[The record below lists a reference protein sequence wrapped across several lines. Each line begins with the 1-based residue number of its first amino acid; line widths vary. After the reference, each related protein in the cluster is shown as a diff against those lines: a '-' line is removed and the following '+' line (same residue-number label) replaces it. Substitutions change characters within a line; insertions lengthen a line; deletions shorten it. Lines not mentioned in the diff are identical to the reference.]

1 MHHSSAGWGRVAP
14 SQATSGGPGLPVPGV
29 TGVLL
34 LVPTTIALFP
44 PHTMTTTGYSP
55 FELALPVLAG
65 LIGVELALQTVVV
78 ANGSIAF
85 GGNAPVVTLQ

>member
-1 MHHSSAGWGRVAP
+1 M
-14 SQATSGGPGLPVPGV
+14 PGV
-29 TGVLL
+29 TGALL

-44 PHTMTTTGYSP
+44 LHPMTTTGYAS
-55 FELALPVLAG
+55 FELTLPLLAG
-65 LIGVELALQTVVV
+65 LIGVELALQTVVI